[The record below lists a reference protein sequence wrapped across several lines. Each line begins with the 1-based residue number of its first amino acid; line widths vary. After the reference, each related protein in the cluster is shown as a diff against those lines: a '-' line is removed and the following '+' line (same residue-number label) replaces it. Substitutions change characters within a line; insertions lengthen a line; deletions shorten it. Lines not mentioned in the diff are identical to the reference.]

1 MLSVDVVVVAYNSRE
16 FLRACVVPL
25 VATPGISVVVVDN
38 ACPERS
44 YEVVEDLA
52 GVRVIHMPTNRGFAH
67 GCNAG
72 WHAGSSRYVLF
83 LNSDATLEPAGLAAL
98 ADELDID
105 RTVGLIGA
113 RTLDADGRLDFSIRR
128 FPSLV
133 STYAQ
138 ALFVHRLVPR
148 ARWVDELVREE
159 ETDEHRNVVDWL
171 SGACLL
177 ARRSVLEATGGFDE
191 EFLFYSEDNDL
202 CRRITRDTGL
212 AVVYSP
218 TATCIHLCGRSSPRA
233 ALIPM
238 LAASRLRY
246 ARRYR
251 GRVGSLL
258 ERAGIGIG
266 EAARTIVGQSGCRL
280 GHLRA
285 LGVVIRGDVAYRSP
299 QFKALAPTRR

>member
-159 ETDEHRNVVDWL
+159 ETYEHRNVVDWL

-177 ARRSVLEATGGFDE
+177 ARRSVLEATGA
-191 EFLFYSEDNDL
+191 S
-202 CRRITRDTGL
+202 T
-212 AVVYSP
+212 
-218 TATCIHLCGRSSPRA
+218 RSSCSIPRTTIYVEGLPGTPGSPSST
-233 ALIPM
+233 ALRRR
-238 LAASRLRY
+238 ASTC
-246 ARRYR
+246 A
-251 GRVGSLL
+251 GAPAL
-258 ERAGIGIG
+258 EQR
-266 EAARTIVGQSGCRL
+266 
-280 GHLRA
+280 
-285 LGVVIRGDVAYRSP
+285 
-299 QFKALAPTRR
+299 